1 MKEDILLESPEVE
14 FLETLNV
21 VPLRNIMMV
30 PKIVAPILIGRKV
43 TIDAVE
49 DALAKHKRI
58 VCLTQKNDNN
68 HTSYP
73 EGKNLYRVG
82 TYCSILQVFR
92 LPDGNLRILVEG
104 LKCVLVD
111 RLSKNKDGFFKAR
124 VHEMVYEK
132 TNDLELQAEVRA
144 IKKLF
149 AEYISI
155 DGNIPQ
161 EVLKP
166 LDEISKP
173 SEFFYY
179 VLANISSSVDKKID
193 LLKIGNINQ
202 ALSQLLRLL
211 HKELEILKLEKKID
225 VNVNNKLNKLQREYY
240 LREQLKEIEKELGLD
255 KESSAE
261 VDDLEKDLLKLPLN
275 EDIRKIADSELQKLK
290 RIPTGSQEYTVIY
303 NYLDWMRCLPWSA
316 DEVKDFDLVQ
326 AQKDLDAN
334 HYGLDKVKDVVLEYV
349 AVLKF
354 VQENRGKILCFVG
367 APGVGKTSLGKAI
380 AKSLGKKFARLSL
393 GGVRDEAEIRGHRR
407 TYVGAVPGV
416 IINSIKKAGTLN
428 PVIMMDEI
436 DKLSSDFRGDPAS
449 ALLEVLDPEQNNSFR
464 DHYLDFDYDLSKVTF
479 ITTAN
484 TLSSIPS
491 PLLDRME
498 IVRLP
503 GYTMFEK
510 VNIAERHLIRRQI
523 DAFKTKGKVELE
535 FSDEIIR
542 YIVKNYTQEV
552 GVRQLEKQIEKIYR
566 KVIREIIQSKKV
578 KIKLKLNK
586 KLVEKYLGVSK
597 VIPTKVE
604 KKAVVGVVNGLAWTM
619 VGGEMLKIEISKFPG
634 TGKIKLTGNLGDI
647 MKESAQ
653 AAYTFARVNAKKYKL
668 DKDFH
673 KNTDLH
679 LHIPEGAVP
688 KDGPSAG
695 VTMAT
700 AIISVLSDRK
710 VKANIAMTGEISLK
724 GEVMAIGGLAE
735 KLVAAGQAEIK
746 KVLIPKDNLPILQE
760 IPDEIKHGL
769 EIVPMET
776 IDQVLGE
783 ALV

>member
-1 MKEDILLESPEVE
+1 MKEEMRIENLENDFSEA
-14 FLETLNV
+14 LNV

-30 PKIVAPILIGRKV
+30 PKIVAPILIGRRV

-58 VCLTQKNDNN
+58 VCLTQKYDEKLNA
-68 HTSYP
+68 YP
-73 EGKNLYRVG
+73 QGKDLYRVG

-111 RLSKNKDGFFKAR
+111 RLAKSKEGFFKAK
-124 VHEMVYEK
+124 VHEMAYDVAD
-132 TNDLELQAEVRA
+132 DLELQAEVRA

-149 AEYISI
+149 AEYIRI

-166 LDEISKP
+166 LDEIGKP
-173 SEFFYY
+173 TEFFYY
-179 VLANISSSVDKKID
+179 VLANVASSVDKKIN
-193 LLKIGNINQ
+193 LLKIENINL

-240 LREQLKEIEKELGLD
+240 LREQLKEIEKELGMD
-255 KESSAE
+255 KESNAE
-261 VDDLEKDLLKLPLN
+261 VEEMEKELLKLSLPKQVA
-275 EDIRKIADSELQKLK
+275 KIAQSELQKLK
-290 RIPTGSQEYTVIY
+290 RIPSGSQEYTVIY
-303 NYLDWMRCLPWSA
+303 NYLDWIRCLPWQA
-316 DEVKDFDLVQ
+316 DVVKDFDLEQ

-334 HYGLDKVKDVVLEYV
+334 HYGLTKVKDVILEYI

-380 AKSLGKKFARLSL
+380 ATALGKKFARLSL

-484 TLSSIPS
+484 TLSSIPA

-510 VNIAERHLIRRQI
+510 VNIAQEHLIRRQI
-523 DAFKTKGKVELE
+523 EAFKTKGKVEIE
-535 FSDEIIR
+535 FSDQIIS

-552 GVRQLEKQIEKIYR
+552 GVRLLEKQIEKIYR
-566 KVIREIIQSKKV
+566 KVIRQIIQKNKKGV
-578 KIKLKLNK
+578 KLKLNQK
-586 KLVEKYLGVSK
+586 KVEEFLGVSK
-597 VIPTKVE
+597 VIPPKVE
-604 KKAVVGVVNGLAWTM
+604 RKDVVGVVTGLAWTM
-619 VGGEMLKIEISKFPG
+619 VGGETLQIEISKFPG

-653 AAYTFARVNAKKYKL
+653 AAYTFARVNQKRYESSF
-668 DKDFH
+668 DV
-673 KNTDLH
+673 N
-679 LHIPEGAVP
+679 
-688 KDGPSAG
+688 
-695 VTMAT
+695 
-700 AIISVLSDRK
+700 
-710 VKANIAMTGEISLK
+710 
-724 GEVMAIGGLAE
+724 
-735 KLVAAGQAEIK
+735 
-746 KVLIPKDNLPILQE
+746 
-760 IPDEIKHGL
+760 
-769 EIVPMET
+769 
-776 IDQVLGE
+776 
-783 ALV
+783 

>member
-1 MKEDILLESPEVE
+1 MGV
-14 FLETLNV
+14 FAFV
-21 VPLRNIMMV
+21 V
-30 PKIVAPILIGRKV
+30 
-43 TIDAVE
+43 
-49 DALAKHKRI
+49 
-58 VCLTQKNDNN
+58 
-68 HTSYP
+68 
-73 EGKNLYRVG
+73 
-82 TYCSILQVFR
+82 
-92 LPDGNLRILVEG
+92 
-104 LKCVLVD
+104 
-111 RLSKNKDGFFKAR
+111 
-124 VHEMVYEK
+124 
-132 TNDLELQAEVRA
+132 
-144 IKKLF
+144 
-149 AEYISI
+149 
-155 DGNIPQ
+155 
-161 EVLKP
+161 
-166 LDEISKP
+166 
-173 SEFFYY
+173 
-179 VLANISSSVDKKID
+179 
-193 LLKIGNINQ
+193 
-202 ALSQLLRLL
+202 
-211 HKELEILKLEKKID
+211 KELEILKLEKKID
-225 VNVNNKLNKLQREYY
+225 VNVNNKLNKLH
-240 LREQLKEIEKELGLD
+240 LREQLKEIEKELGMD
-255 KESSAE
+255 KESNAE
-261 VDDLEKDLLKLPLN
+261 VEEMEKELLKLSLPKQVA
-275 EDIRKIADSELQKLK
+275 KIAQSELQKLK
-290 RIPTGSQEYTVIY
+290 RIPSGSQEYTVIY
-303 NYLDWMRCLPWSA
+303 NYLDWIRCLPWQA
-316 DEVKDFDLVQ
+316 DVVKDFDLEQ

-334 HYGLDKVKDVVLEYV
+334 HYGLTKVKDVILEYI

-380 AKSLGKKFARLSL
+380 ATALGKKFARLSL

-484 TLSSIPS
+484 TLSSIPA

-510 VNIAERHLIRRQI
+510 VNIAQEHLIRRQI
-523 DAFKTKGKVELE
+523 EAFKTKGKVEIE
-535 FSDEIIR
+535 FSDQIIS

-552 GVRQLEKQIEKIYR
+552 GVRLLEKQIEKIYR
-566 KVIREIIQSKKV
+566 KVIRQIIQKNKKGV
-578 KIKLKLNK
+578 KLKLNQK
-586 KLVEKYLGVSK
+586 KVEEFLGVSK
-597 VIPTKVE
+597 VIPPKVE
-604 KKAVVGVVNGLAWTM
+604 RKDVVGVVTGLAWTM
-619 VGGEMLKIEISKFPG
+619 VGGETLQIEISKFPG

-653 AAYTFARVNAKKYKL
+653 AAYTFARVNQKRYNL
-668 DKDFH
+668 DKDFY

-700 AIISVLSDRK
+700 AIISVLSGRK
-710 VKANIAMTGEISLK
+710 VRANIAMTGEISLK

-746 KVLIPKDNLPILQE
+746 KVLIPKDNLPHLQE
-760 IPDEIKHGL
+760 IPDEIKEGL
-769 EIVPMET
+769 EILPMET
-776 IDQVLGE
+776 IDQVLRE